1 MGTFKVVCINA
12 DNKPKQVSSLEWVI
26 AGKEYTVINLKSM
39 NLQSGKIGYLLK
51 EVQLSELSF
60 PYELYDSERFISA
73 EEYALQNVNS
83 ETRETIFA

>member
-1 MGTFKVVCINA
+1 MGTFKVVCVNS
-12 DNKPKQVSSLEWVI
+12 DNKPKQVSSLEWII
-26 AGKEYTVINLKSM
+26 AGKEYTVIGKKAM

-73 EEYALQNVNS
+73 EEYAKQNVNAEELELS
-83 ETRETIFA
+83 I

>member
-1 MGTFKVVCINA
+1 MKKVVCINNK
-12 DNKPKQVSSLEWVI
+12 NKPKQVAPAEWLI
-26 AGKEYTVINLKSM
+26 EGKEYTVVGEKAM

-73 EEYALQNVNS
+73 EEYALQNVNFEELELS
-83 ETRETIFA
+83 I

>member
-1 MGTFKVVCINA
+1 MKVVCINNK
-12 DNKPKQVSSLEWVI
+12 NKPKQVSSAEWLTE
-26 AGKEYTVINLKSM
+26 GKEYTVINLKSM

-51 EVQLSELSF
+51 EVQLSEQSF

-83 ETRETIFA
+83 ETREAIFA